1 MLRRNILAASVA
13 ASLSPALLAA
23 APYPQRPLKMIVP
36 SPQAEEPILWPDS
49 WRQRWGAH
57 WGSPWW
63 STIGQAQAEA
73 SAPMSSQSHLETDT
87 PS

>member
-36 SPQAEEPILWPDS
+36 FAAGGGTDIVARLVAAEMGGALGQPMVVDNRTGAGGSLGSDVVAKSPGD
-49 WRQRWGAH
+49 
-57 WGSPWW
+57 
-63 STIGQAQAEA
+63 
-73 SAPMSSQSHLETDT
+73 
-87 PS
+87 